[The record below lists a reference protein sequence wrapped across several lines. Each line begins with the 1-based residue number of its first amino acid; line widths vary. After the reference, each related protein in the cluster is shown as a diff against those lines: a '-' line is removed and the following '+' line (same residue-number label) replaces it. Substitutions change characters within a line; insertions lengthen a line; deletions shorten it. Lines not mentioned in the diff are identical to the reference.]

1 MKSAVF
7 LLAAAL
13 AAVTAS
19 GQSESRFAYSTALG
33 VGIALNEPAST
44 PFVWRA
50 AGYYKISARFWTGAG
65 TGISRYEKTLIPLYA
80 EARLLLLRPRRFTPY
95 AGCAAGYAF
104 APQKEAKGGFL
115 LSPAVGVQYA
125 LRGGRRIFV
134 AAGYELQ
141 KLERLRRYDGPY
153 FSAQFAEKLSHGSL
167 LLQIGFQF

>member
-7 LLAAAL
+7 LLAAVL

-80 EARLLLLRPRRFTPY
+80 ETRLLLLRPRFTPY
-95 AGCAAGYAF
+95 AGGAAGYAF

-115 LSPAVGVQYA
+115 LSPAVGVLYA
-125 LRGGRRIFV
+125 LCGGRRIFV

-141 KLERLRRYDGPY
+141 KLERLRSYDGPY

>member
-1 MKSAVF
+1 MKKLVF
-7 LLAAAL
+7 LLAAAF

-19 GQSESRFAYSTALG
+19 GQTASRFACSTALG

-44 PFVWRA
+44 PVVWRA
-50 AGYYKISARFWTGAG
+50 TGYYKVSARFWAGAG
-65 TGISRYEKTLIPLYA
+65 TGISCYEKTLIPLYA

-125 LRGGRRIFV
+125 LCGGRRIFV

-141 KLERLRRYDGPY
+141 RLERLRRYDGPY

-167 LLQIGFQF
+167 LLQVGFLF

>member
-1 MKSAVF
+1 MKRLIF
-7 LLAAAL
+7 LLAAVL
-13 AAVTAS
+13 AAVAAS
-19 GQSESRFAYSTALG
+19 GQAVSRFGYTTALG
-33 VGIALNEPAST
+33 VGVALNEPAST

-50 AGYYKISARFWTGAG
+50 AGYYKVSARFWTGAG

-80 EARLLLLRPRRFTPY
+80 EARLLLRRPRRFTPY

-125 LRGGRRIFV
+125 LCGGRRIFI

-167 LLQIGFQF
+167 LLQIGFEF